1 MKMRMV
7 HAFRVVAFAFSL
19 LLLAHLVNA
28 ERFGFDFA
36 TDFSESLAI
45 TV

>member
-1 MKMRMV
+1 MKMRII

-28 ERFGFDFA
+28 ERLGFDFA